1 MKFLV
6 SGIKKRA
13 LGDYPGL
20 ASITILLGG
29 CSLNCKNCD
38 YADFEEV
45 EFEEIKSL
53 LEKKEAE
60 SIFISGCE
68 PLFNKDECDAL
79 ARLAK
84 KNDLKIGI
92 STRGLAVENL
102 KDLVENGLIDF
113 IRLEICAPLDHEKY
127 SKKINI
133 SAKMLESIKASI
145 GFVRASGINYEF
157 YTRLDNELPSGY
169 IKEIY
174 KQISP
179 AKMYVL
185 DIHDLDRD
193 QIPKFMDFANNKTDV
208 MLRFWNNSWRDL

>member
-6 SGIKKRA
+6 SGIKKQA
-13 LGDYPGL
+13 IGDYPGL
-20 ASITILLGG
+20 TSITIPLGG
-29 CSLNCKNCD
+29 CSINCKNCD

-45 EFEEIKSL
+45 DFEELKTL
-53 LEKKEAE
+53 LDERGSK

-84 KNDLKIGI
+84 QNNMKVGI
-92 STRGLAVENL
+92 STHGLAVENL
-102 KDLVENGLIDF
+102 KGLVETGLIDF

-127 SKKINI
+127 SKRLNI

-145 GFVRASGINYEF
+145 GFVRASGIDYEF
-157 YTRLDNELPSGY
+157 YTKLDNELPSGY

-179 AKMYVL
+179 AKTYVL
-185 DIHDLDRD
+185 DIHDLDHS
-193 QIPKFMDFANNKTDV
+193 QIPKFIDFANDKTNV